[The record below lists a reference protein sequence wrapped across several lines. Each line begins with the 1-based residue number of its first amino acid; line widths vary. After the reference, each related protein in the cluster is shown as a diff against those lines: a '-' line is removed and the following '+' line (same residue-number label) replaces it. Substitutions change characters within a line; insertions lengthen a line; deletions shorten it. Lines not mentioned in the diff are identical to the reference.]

1 MMQIDGSQGEGG
13 GQILR
18 TALALSLVTGQ
29 PFRMERIRAGRQ
41 KPGLLRQHLTAVEAA
56 KRYGIDVNNI
66 YRWVSA
72 GVAGA
77 KGNIFEIN
85 RLKRENRELKQIIG
99 AMTFEK
105 ERGKKN

>member
-1 MMQIDGSQGEGG
+1 MPGKFYPKELKEEIINKIKSEG
-13 GQILR
+13 I
-18 TALALSLVTGQ
+18 
-29 PFRMERIRAGRQ
+29 
-41 KPGLLRQHLTAVEAA
+41 TAVEAA

-77 KGNIFEIN
+77 KGNLFEIN

-99 AMTFEK
+99 QMLFEK
-105 ERGKKN
+105 EKGKKN

>member
-1 MMQIDGSQGEGG
+1 MPGKYYPKELKEEIINKIKAEG
-13 GQILR
+13 I
-18 TALALSLVTGQ
+18 
-29 PFRMERIRAGRQ
+29 
-41 KPGLLRQHLTAVEAA
+41 TAVEAA

-66 YRWVSA
+66 YRWVSQ

-77 KGNIFEIN
+77 RGSLFEIN

-99 AMTFEK
+99 NLMFEH